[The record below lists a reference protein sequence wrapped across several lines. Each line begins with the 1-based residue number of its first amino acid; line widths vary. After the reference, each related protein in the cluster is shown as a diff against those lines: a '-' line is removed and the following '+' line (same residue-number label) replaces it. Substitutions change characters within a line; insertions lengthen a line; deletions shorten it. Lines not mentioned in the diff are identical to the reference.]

1 VLIGLLSAGG
11 SPGVTTTALAMGSV
25 WPAPVVVLDA
35 DPSGGDVAAAGGGIV
50 DASLSNVLE
59 LARLGRHD
67 RLPQVLDSQI
77 QTMPFGTEVVPGF
90 GDPAQVGALSWPDLA
105 AGLRAVQ
112 HRDVLVD
119 LGRWAMPF
127 HAAALLRACDLLIM
141 VVRTQTRALRRA
153 ERVLP
158 LIREDLD
165 RFDPGNAGVDL
176 LVVEDNGSFSAADIS
191 RRLRVHVIG
200 ELPCDPKAAAVFS
213 DSVPAPRHLD
223 RTPLVRGLQA
233 VVRTSGQIAQQRRSL
248 GSRAPSLRQPG
259 VRPVAPRPQGPA
271 GQPQAVPAAQ
281 ATVAGLD
288 IMPRTSRRLRPVP
301 PSDGDA

>member
-25 WPAPVVVLDA
+25 WPAPVVVVDA
-35 DPSGGDVAAAGGGIV
+35 DPSGGDVAAAGGGMV
-50 DASLSNVLE
+50 DASLSNLLE
-59 LARLGRHD
+59 LVRLGRHN

-77 QTMPFGTEVVPGF
+77 QTMPFGTPVVVGF
-90 GDPAQVGALSWPDLA
+90 GDPGQVGAVSWSDLA

-119 LGRWAMPF
+119 LGRWGIPF
-127 HAAALLRACDLLIM
+127 APAALMRACDVLVM

-158 LIREDLD
+158 LIRQDLD
-165 RFDPGNAGVDL
+165 RANPGNAGVDL
-176 LVVEDNGSFSAADIS
+176 LVVDDNGSFSAADIS

-200 ELPCDPKAAAVFS
+200 ELPYDPKAAAVFS

-248 GSRAPSLRQPG
+248 GSRALLLHQAG
-259 VRPVAPRPQGPA
+259 VRSLPPGPR
-271 GQPQAVPAAQ
+271 VPAVQPHTVPAVQ
-281 ATVAGLD
+281 AAVAGLE
-288 IMPRTSRRLRPVP
+288 IMPRTPRRLRPVP
-301 PSDGDA
+301 PRGGEA